1 MGTNK
6 YFRNF
11 SATRTNEQLL
21 YEDLISESVQ
31 INGHDI
37 YYLPRESW
45 DGTDPLFGE
54 AVNSKFERAYQMEM
68 YIDDAT
74 QFTGDQ
80 DFFSKMGLEIR
91 DQSRFTVSRRTFEK
105 YVPSTIASRPREGD
119 LLWVPV
125 MQRIFEI
132 KFVEEENYH
141 FSLGNKMPYVY
152 ELRCELFRYSSET
165 IDTGIDEID
174 EIEDENSYAIQVII
188 SGNGDFQIGETIY
201 QGTSLANATMTAV
214 VTDWDNANNALYL
227 TDIIGAVTGGANI
240 TGVMSNTSY
249 SVTTVDVLGDY
260 VINDAF
266 DNKIIQ
272 DEANTFV
279 DLSESNPFGMTN

>member
-1 MGTNK
+1 M
-6 YFRNF
+6 
-11 SATRTNEQLL
+11 
-21 YEDLISESVQ
+21 YEDIFVESIQ
-31 INGHDI
+31 IAGHDI

-45 DGTDPLFGE
+45 DGTDSLYGE

-68 YIDDAT
+68 YIEDAAK
-74 QFTGDQ
+74 FSGDQ

-91 DQSRFTVSRRTFEK
+91 DQSRFTVARRTFEK
-105 YVPSTIASRPREGD
+105 YVPSTIASRPKEGD

-132 KFVEEENYH
+132 KFVEEEN
-141 FSLGNKMPYVY
+141 FNFAMGNKMPYTY

-165 IDTGIDEID
+165 IDTGVEEID
-174 EIEDENSYAIQVII
+174 NIDDDNSYTVEVVI
-188 SGNGDFQIGETIY
+188 SGEGDFQIGEVVY
-201 QGTSLANATMTAV
+201 QGADLANATMTGTV
-214 VTDWDNANNALYL
+214 SEWDNANNALYL
-227 TDIIGAVTGGANI
+227 INISGGISGNANL
-240 TGVMSNTSY
+240 TGVTTNTSY
-249 SVTTVDVLGDY
+249 SVSVVNALGDY

-279 DLSESNPFGMTN
+279 NLSEINPFGMTN